1 MNQPII
7 ETAAVR
13 LDADLGGTKQ
23 EVIRALA
30 RTLVDAGRADDHDAL
45 VRDLLAREDKAA
57 TGMKGGIAIPHC
69 KSEAVT
75 SPSLAFARLDPPVD
89 FGAKDGPADLVLMI
103 GAPAG
108 GGKEHLKLLAT
119 LARNLVR
126 AEFVDSLRAAATAE
140 DAVAAIEKVL
150 AAQEQKASS
159 SPAPTE
165 SGAGAV
171 TTPDGGGAATTAGG
185 AMATAGGAGTPT
197 SGDGDAPLRLVAVTA
212 CPTGIAHT
220 YMAADSLA

>member
-30 RTLVDAGRADDHDAL
+30 RALVDAGRADDHDAL
-45 VRDLLAREDKAA
+45 VRDLFAREDKAA

-69 KSEAVT
+69 KSEAV
-75 SPSLAFARLDPPVD
+75 SAPSLAFARLDPPVD

-108 GGKEHLKLLAT
+108 GGKEHLKILA
-119 LARNLVR
+119 
-126 AEFVDSLRAAATAE
+126 
-140 DAVAAIEKVL
+140 
-150 AAQEQKASS
+150 
-159 SPAPTE
+159 
-165 SGAGAV
+165 
-171 TTPDGGGAATTAGG
+171 
-185 AMATAGGAGTPT
+185 
-197 SGDGDAPLRLVAVTA
+197 
-212 CPTGIAHT
+212 
-220 YMAADSLA
+220 